1 MVLHNKCN
9 VQAVCRGLLS
19 SNYIQHH
26 LKRLLPLPD
35 HNNQIQSC
43 HNEVSLYFFLMLMAE
58 QFIFC
63 KNQNKG
69 NMRTDFKAPV
79 LIRHTTPL
87 KRHKAI
93 LGAKSQMDLSKS
105 RFSPGLPTNMNR
117 RAQSIIIFF
126 FFFGFTCASQE
137 QSVTVL
143 VTPLAT
149 ESIWPLADCIWQAM
163 QCKTGHINPV
173 ELFVY
178 WHNDA
183 VI

>member
-1 MVLHNKCN
+1 MVLHNKFN
-9 VQAVCRGLLS
+9 VPAVCRELLS
-19 SNYIQHH
+19 SIYIQHN

-43 HNEVSLYFFLMLMAE
+43 NNEVSLYFFLMLMAE

-69 NMRTDFKAPV
+69 SMRTDFKAWV

-87 KRHKAI
+87 KRHKTI
-93 LGAKSQMDLSKS
+93 LSAKSQMDLSKS
-105 RFSPGLPTNMNR
+105 CFSPGLPTNMNR
-117 RAQSIIIFF
+117 RAQSWV
-126 FFFGFTCASQE
+126 FFGFKCEVSQE

-143 VTPLAT
+143 VTPLTT

-163 QCKTGHINPV
+163 LCKTGQINPV
-173 ELFVY
+173 EPFVY
-178 WHNDA
+178 WHNDP